1 MNLFTAVLY
10 LHIACVVTSVGLIV
24 LRYWWTYSGSAMLNQ
39 RWVRIAPHCS
49 DTLLFLS
56 GAGLMAITHY
66 LPFTEDGAWLT
77 EKLFGVIIYIALG
90 FIALGRRRPRRQQ
103 TRFIAFL
110 LALVVLFF
118 IVQLAITRI
127 PLLG

>member
-1 MNLFTAVLY
+1 
-10 LHIACVVTSVGLIV
+10 
-24 LRYWWTYSGSAMLNQ
+24 
-39 RWVRIAPHCS
+39 
-49 DTLLFLS
+49 
-56 GAGLMAITHY
+56 
-66 LPFTEDGAWLT
+66 
-77 EKLFGVIIYIALG
+77 
-90 FIALGRRRPRRQQ
+90 LGRRRPRRQQ